1 MSLAILVTAAPGHV
15 PQPLIDQLAVGGR
28 LVIPVGS
35 TLQYIEV
42 LTRTE
47 EGIEHGMLD
56 YPGVAN
62 LAAQK
67 HYVALYVAPTVL
79 AQHREAFAGIDAGK
93 SCLRFK
99 RSEQLDS
106 AALRKLLDA
115 VVAFR
120 RSQPGDDTVHQRLS
134 R

>member
-1 MSLAILVTAAPGHV
+1 MRRDSRSPKTYRADVSGEQRKLLERIREVIFEVAPDV
-15 PQPLIDQLAVGGR
+15 
-28 LVIPVGS
+28 
-35 TLQYIEV
+35 
-42 LTRTE
+42 E

-67 HYVALYVAPTVL
+67 HYVALYVAPAVL
-79 AQHREAFAGIDAGK
+79 AQHREAFSGIDAGK

-120 RSQPGDDTVHQRLS
+120 RGQPGDDTVHQRLS